1 MIQEVMVFIDA
12 LHVERPLWLLLLAL
26 LPLLWLVAG
35 KLFAVRRMRFPGI
48 RKLRQ
53 EGLAMHPL
61 LLALPGL
68 LWWCGVVLLVIALAR
83 PIFSERLSP
92 GEAKGID
99 IMLALDISK
108 SMLQEDFDGKSRLDA
123 AKTVALQ
130 FIENRRRDRIGLVLF
145 KGKSFTQCP
154 LTLDHD
160 VLSMLVRAASVD
172 AVPESGTATGSAI
185 LIAVNRLRA
194 SESPERVL
202 ILMTDGEHNAGE
214 VDPVTAAGIAAGEGV
229 RIYMATVSVPG
240 SRSGEDMLAPARDL
254 SGEVSRITGG
264 RSFRANDANSLD
276 RTFSEIDQLEKSRF
290 TGQRTLQRT
299 QLYPFMLAGALCCFL
314 LELVLSNSI
323 YMRIP

>member
-35 KLFAVRRMRFPGI
+35 KLFAARRMRFPGI

-240 SRSGEDMLAPARDL
+240 SRSGEDMLVPARDL